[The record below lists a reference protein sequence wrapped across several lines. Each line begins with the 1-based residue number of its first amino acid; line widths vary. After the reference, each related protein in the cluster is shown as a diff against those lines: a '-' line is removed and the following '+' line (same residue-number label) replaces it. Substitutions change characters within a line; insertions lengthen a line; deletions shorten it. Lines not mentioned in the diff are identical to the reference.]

1 VQLARVEQGIGVC
14 SPMPRSPSLMA
25 RMIGR
30 VGVSVGYGVVRDAVG
45 VGVLAGVR
53 VWP

>member
-1 VQLARVEQGIGVC
+1 
-14 SPMPRSPSLMA
+14 
-25 RMIGR
+25 
-30 VGVSVGYGVVRDAVG
+30 VSVGYGVVRDAVG